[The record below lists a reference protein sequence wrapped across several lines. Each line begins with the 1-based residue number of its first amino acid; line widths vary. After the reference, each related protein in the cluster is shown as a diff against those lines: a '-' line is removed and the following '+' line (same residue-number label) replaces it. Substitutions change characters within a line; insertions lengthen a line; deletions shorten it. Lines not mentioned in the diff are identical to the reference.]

1 MVTNI
6 GQYAPVFLPGEP
18 ALPDREAWQ
27 ATVYKFAKSWTLPKW
42 HCTYRKKVRVKSL
55 SRVRLFLDPVDCS
68 PPGSSFPG
76 ILQARTLEW
85 VAISYRAYKTLNY
98 GLVSTLGQVKQNDER
113 VRPGLL
119 KSNDQQHLNFS
130 STRYWCYH
138 VSYLPHKRGISHSK

>member
-1 MVTNI
+1 MLTPSPLRI
-6 GQYAPVFLPGEP
+6 PWIHRGWTP
-18 ALPDREAWQ
+18 AIYIIHA
-27 ATVYKFAKSWTLPKW
+27 AAVAKSLQSCPTL
-42 HCTYRKKVRVKSL
+42 C
-55 SRVRLFLDPVDCS
+55 DPIDGS